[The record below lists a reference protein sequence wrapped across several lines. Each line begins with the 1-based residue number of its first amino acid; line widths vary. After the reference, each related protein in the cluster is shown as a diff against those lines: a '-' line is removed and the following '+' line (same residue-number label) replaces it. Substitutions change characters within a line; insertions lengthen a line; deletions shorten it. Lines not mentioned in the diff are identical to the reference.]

1 MQRCEL
7 HPISIK
13 LIKQGHPWVTLDS
26 YSRRFPVADLFVT
39 GVDPRKHPV
48 ATLLHHPQHK
58 TVRGRVWSQD
68 PQWSEKNFL
77 NDLEVRL
84 LQAIKKREELASL
97 GLRENQYW
105 CFGEADF
112 LPGLFLLQ
120 LKDQMIIQLYTSW
133 WFKFKDILID
143 LILKHSSFKKENLW
157 LQVRGDEKNQM
168 PPEPLLGPKRE
179 MNFALSEN
187 GFNIYARLGV
197 AYDYGLYTDMAAL
210 RTNMKSLMAESTRV
224 LNLYSYT
231 GAFSLYALAL
241 DATEVVSVDLSGK
254 YLEWLEEN
262 LKLNSFK
269 GTHISLK
276 MATAEALKKLS
287 KEGRQFDLIICDPPS
302 SSSDGQKRS
311 SALQSYE
318 EMWPDFQK
326 LLAPKGRILSFLN
339 THTVTMPK
347 FESVLKGIDSNKL
360 KMQKKYFLQDDCPAI
375 KGFPEGNYLKGIL
388 WQ

>member
-39 GVDPRKHPV
+39 GVDPRKQAV
-48 ATLLHHPQHK
+48 AALMHDPQHK

-84 LQAIKKREELASL
+84 LQAIKKREELTSL
-97 GLRENQYW
+97 ELRENKYW

-133 WFKFKDILID
+133 WFKFKDTLID

-157 LQVRGDEKNQM
+157 LQVRGDEKNQT
-168 PPEPLLGPKRE
+168 PPEPLVGPKRE

-187 GFNIYARLGV
+187 GFHIFARLGV

-210 RTNMKSLMAESTRV
+210 RTNMKNLMAESSRV

-241 DATEVVSVDLSGK
+241 NATEVVSVDLSGK
-254 YLEWLEEN
+254 YLDWLEEN

-269 GTHISLK
+269 GTHQSLK

-347 FESVLKGIDSNKL
+347 FESVLKGLESNKL

>member
-26 YSRRFPVADLFVT
+26 YSRRFPVTDLFVT
-39 GVDPRKHPV
+39 GVDPRKQAV
-48 ATLLHHPQHK
+48 ATLLHDPQHK

-84 LQAIKKREELASL
+84 LQAIKKREELASP
-97 GLRENQYW
+97 GLRENKYW

-133 WFKFKDILID
+133 WFKFEDTLID

-157 LQVRGDEKNQM
+157 LQVRGDEKNQT

-210 RTNMKSLMAESTRV
+210 RTNMKSLMAESPRV

-269 GTHISLK
+269 GTHQSLK
-276 MATAEALKKLS
+276 MATAEALKKLC

-347 FESVLKGIDSNKL
+347 FESVLKGLESNKL

>member
-39 GVDPRKHPV
+39 GVDPRKQAV
-48 ATLLHHPQHK
+48 ATLLHDPQHK
-58 TVRGRVWSQD
+58 TIRGRVWSQD

-84 LQAIKKREELASL
+84 LQAIKKREELTSL
-97 GLRENQYW
+97 GLRENKYW
-105 CFGEADF
+105 CFGEADS

-133 WFKFKDILID
+133 WFKFKDTLID
-143 LILKHSSFKKENLW
+143 LILKHSSFKKDNLW
-157 LQVRGDEKNQM
+157 LQVRGDEKNQT

-210 RTNMKSLMAESTRV
+210 RTNMKNLMAESPRV

-241 DATEVVSVDLSGK
+241 NATEVVSVDLSGK

-269 GTHISLK
+269 GTHQSLK

-347 FESVLKGIDSNKL
+347 FESVLKGLESNKL